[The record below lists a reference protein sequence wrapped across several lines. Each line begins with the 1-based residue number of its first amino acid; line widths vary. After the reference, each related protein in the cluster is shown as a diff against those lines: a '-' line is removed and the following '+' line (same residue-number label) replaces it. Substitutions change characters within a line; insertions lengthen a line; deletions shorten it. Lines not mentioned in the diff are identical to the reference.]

1 MRWRAT
7 PRQFALGVLALLLL
21 VLLGV
26 WIERVSIARRFADA
40 QLKARQID
48 ARYEITGVGP
58 RSQRVE
64 NVVIGDPRDPDLTAR
79 WAEIELGGGFS
90 GISVRGIR
98 ARGVRIKGR
107 LIDGTVSFGA
117 VDRFLPAPTGEP
129 FSLPDISVDLA
140 DTQLRL
146 ETPYGPAGIGIAG
159 KGNIAG
165 SFNGVIAARAPQL
178 AMEGLRASDL
188 RTVMTLRTRARRI
201 GFAGP
206 VSFAR
211 ASSGD
216 VALGS
221 TSVQLDGET
230 DERFAAPRG
239 AFQLTTQIES
249 LPYAKVRRAVA
260 EGRFSGDGADAYRL
274 SGRATLD
281 GLAPNART
289 RDMLLAS
296 VPAASGTP
304 VAPLAAQ
311 LRSAIAA
318 LDRGATG
325 DTDFA
330 LSWGINGA
338 RTLRITPAIRTASGA
353 TLDGKG
359 DGLGWDF
366 RAGTLSGNDTLT
378 LSGGGF
384 PSTQIQLAATP
395 QGLNG
400 QAIVQPY
407 AAGGARLALTPFAF
421 AQSAGGVRLD
431 TVATIDGPLGDGRV
445 NGLRVPL
452 AIRPGANPLSGCMK
466 PSFQRLEISGL
477 VLAPA
482 TLSTCIAGNEARIAS
497 PVLRGRLGGSPIGIA
512 AQSAR
517 VGFSRGDFDIRSLAV
532 RLGDAKQPTRLDAA
546 TFGGVFNRGGAN
558 GRFAGGSGRIGEVPL
573 LMSDAAGRWVLS
585 NGVLTVN
592 GGLRVTDAES
602 EPRFYPMV
610 SDDFALRLADGR
622 ITANGTAREA
632 RSNVKVADIRIEHR
646 LSSGTGQATIDVRD
660 LAFDNR
666 LQPEMLTPATLGVIA
681 NVRGTVNGTGII
693 RWTPDAV
700 TSSGGFR
707 TDSLDLAAAFGPVT
721 GLKGEIQLS
730 DLLNLEAGAPQTIRI
745 SSINPG
751 IPVVDGELTYRLL
764 PGRRAAIDG
773 GRWPFAGGVLI
784 LEPTILNLGEE
795 AERRLT
801 FRVEGVDAAKFIAQ
815 MEFENI
821 AATGTFDGTIPM
833 IFDQNGGRIEGGELI
848 ARGSGTLSYI
858 GEVSNE
864 NLGLMGTFAFDA
876 LKAMK
881 YNRLTIGLNGPLDG
895 DVVTKI
901 GLQGV
906 TQAPVGAPRKSLP
919 IKVRGLDNFPLKFNI
934 TITAPFRRLFQM
946 ARTLQ
951 DPSLLIEQ
959 LQPGLERV
967 GPATTL
973 PSADKP
979 VQTPERP

>member
-1 MRWRAT
+1 MRWRVT

-21 VLLGV
+21 VILGV

-48 ARYEITGVGP
+48 AHYEITGVRP
-58 RSQRVE
+58 RTQRVE

-79 WAEIELGGGFS
+79 WAEIELGGGLS
-90 GISVRGIR
+90 GISIRTIR
-98 ARGVRIKGR
+98 ARGVRLKGR
-107 LIDGTVSFGA
+107 LVDGTVSFGA
-117 VDRFLPAPTGEP
+117 VDRFLPAPSGER
-129 FSLPDISVDLA
+129 FSLPDITVDLA

-146 ETPYGPAGIGIAG
+146 QTPYGPAGFGIAG
-159 KGNIAG
+159 KGNIASG
-165 SFNGVIAARAPQL
+165 FRGIVAARVPQFAL
-178 AMEGLRASDL
+178 DDLRVGDL
-188 RTVMTLRTRARRI
+188 RTTMTLRTQARRI

-206 VSFAR
+206 LSFAR
-211 ASSGD
+211 ANASG
-216 VALGS
+216 VALGE
-221 TSVQLDGET
+221 TSLRLDGET
-230 DERFAAPRG
+230 DERLAAPRG
-239 AFQLTTQIES
+239 AFQLATEIET
-249 LPYAKVRRAVA
+249 LPYAKVRKAVA

-281 GLAPNART
+281 GLSPDART
-289 RDMLLAS
+289 RTMLLAS
-296 VPAASGTP
+296 IPTASGTP
-304 VAPLAAQ
+304 LAPLAAR

-325 DTDFA
+325 DADFA
-330 LSWGINGA
+330 LSWGVKGPRI
-338 RTLRITPAIRTASGA
+338 LRVTPAIRSVSGA
-353 TLDGKG
+353 VLGGKS

-366 RAGTLSGNDTLT
+366 RAGRLSGNDTLT

-384 PSTQIQLAATP
+384 PSAQVQLAATP
-395 QGLNG
+395 QGLRG

-407 AAGGARLALTPFAF
+407 AAGGGRLALTPFAF
-421 AQSAGGVRLD
+421 AQSTGGISLD
-431 TVATIDGPLGDGRV
+431 TVATIDGPIGAGRI

-452 AIRPGANPLSGCMK
+452 AIRPGANPLAGCMK

-477 VLAPA
+477 LLAPA
-482 TLSTCIAGNEARIAS
+482 TLSTCISGKEARIAS
-497 PVLRGRLGGSPIGIA
+497 PVLRGRLGSAPIGIA
-512 AQSAR
+512 AQNAR
-517 VGFSRGDFDIRSLAV
+517 VGFSRGDFDIRTLAV
-532 RLGDAKQPTRLDAA
+532 RFGDPKQPTRLDAA
-546 TFGGVFNRGGAN
+546 KLSGIFGKGGAN
-558 GRFAGGSGRIGEVPL
+558 GRFAGASGRIGAVPL
-573 LMSDAAGRWVLS
+573 LMSDAAGRWRLENGSLS
-585 NGVLTVN
+585 VN
-592 GGLRVTDAES
+592 GGLRVADAAA
-602 EPRFYPMV
+602 EPRFYPLV
-610 SDDFALRLADGR
+610 SDDFNLRLADGR

-632 RSNVKVADIRIEHR
+632 RSNVKVADIRIEHM

-681 NVRGTVNGTGII
+681 NVRGKVNGTGTI
-693 RWTPDAV
+693 RWTPQGV

-751 IPVVDGELTYRLL
+751 IPVVDGDLTYRLL

-773 GRWPFAGGVLI
+773 GRWPFSGGVLI

-795 AERRLT
+795 SERRLT

-967 GPATTL
+967 GPAKTL